1 MPKPSKP
8 PKSSQSSQLSKPAK
22 KAKSVAAAL
31 PRRRTAAQ
39 GKPARTL
46 PGAKTGKASA
56 AAAAE
61 GDAPVKAYIASLPAP
76 QRAIAKRFDKLIA
89 KTLPGI
95 RRCIKWGMSF
105 YGTET
110 GWFVS
115 CGGFVDH
122 VKITFLHGT
131 KLEPAPPVGT
141 GKYTRGVDVER
152 AADLDEVQVADWIVQ
167 ASRFPGLGAGR
178 K

>member
-1 MPKPSKP
+1 MPRKSTAMKPTTTTST
-8 PKSSQSSQLSKPAK
+8 
-22 KAKSVAAAL
+22 
-31 PRRRTAAQ
+31 RRRSPAQ
-39 GKPARTL
+39 GKVARTL

-56 AAAAE
+56 AKLAT
-61 GDAPVKAYIASLPAP
+61 GDAPVRAYIADLPAP
-76 QRAIAKRFDKLIA
+76 QRAIATRFDSLIA

-95 RRCIKWGMSF
+95 QRCIKWGMSF
-105 YGTET
+105 YGAGT

-115 CGGFVDH
+115 CGGFADH

-131 KLEPAPPVGT
+131 KLTPVPPVGT

-152 AADLDEVQVADWIVQ
+152 AADLNERQLARWIVQ